1 MTLSDFFETTAMENP
16 FRNLPSVNQ
25 ILESG
30 PIQSLIKTA
39 NRNVVVHGVRNTL
52 DQVRQQIQ
60 SRTDIQVPT
69 VNELA
74 TKIVDLIRR
83 SEISRL
89 RPVINATGVILHT
102 GLGRAPLATE
112 AIQAVADVA
121 GGYASVELDLQ
132 TGERTQR
139 TLIVERLLCELT
151 GAEAAVVVNNN
162 AAATFLSL
170 AALASNRDVVVS
182 RGQLVEIGG
191 SYRLPDVMAAS
202 GARMV
207 EVGTTN
213 KTRLSD
219 YEQAIGETTGAI
231 LKVHPSNY
239 QVVGFTAAV
248 PVGEL
253 VGLGRRY
260 RVPVIDDIGSG
271 ALYDYTTF
279 GLQGEPM
286 PAESIEQGADVVLF
300 SGDKLLGGPQCGII
314 VGRRDLVNR
323 VLKHPLARAMRVDK
337 MTLAA
342 LHATLHLYRN
352 SPNVEDQ
359 IPCLQML
366 VTSLDNLRV
375 RAEKLAPQ
383 IEALSGIASVD
394 VITTRATVGGGSIP
408 GQQVDS
414 IGLAITPQT
423 VSVDRLASAF
433 RAGRPSVVGRIE
445 NEQLVF
451 DLRTI
456 FPQQDLKLV
465 EVASSLD
472 LGQTE
477 NAPDEKL

>member
-314 VGRRDLVNR
+314 VMPSKTMEFESIID
-323 VLKHPLARAMRVDK
+323 
-337 MTLAA
+337 
-342 LHATLHLYRN
+342 N
-352 SPNVEDQ
+352 S
-359 IPCLQML
+359 
-366 VTSLDNLRV
+366 TTTR
-375 RAEKLAPQ
+375 
-383 IEALSGIASVD
+383 
-394 VITTRATVGGGSIP
+394 TRATW
-408 GQQVDS
+408 
-414 IGLAITPQT
+414 A
-423 VSVDRLASAF
+423 R
-433 RAGRPSVVGRIE
+433 
-445 NEQLVF
+445 N
-451 DLRTI
+451 
-456 FPQQDLKLV
+456 
-465 EVASSLD
+465 
-472 LGQTE
+472 
-477 NAPDEKL
+477 